1 MIDIEPIIGILFG
14 WMTATAA
21 ASLLNRK
28 FDNSIILC
36 LILLIVIFIH
46 RA

>member
-21 ASLLNRK
+21 SSLITKK
-28 FDNSIILC
+28 FDNSIVLC
-36 LILLIVIFIH
+36 LILLVTIFIQ